1 MIKPT
6 SQCVD
11 EAHVHTV
18 WKSCR
23 KEIKSVFTATLYL
36 PVYTSNVLMYY
47 KQRSWCKQQV
57 ACKSKVI
64 YYCNNGEAMHLGIN
78 SEYQGVQHKD
88 IHFLED
94 KTNVSCINYYTHNL
108 CQLPV

>member
-1 MIKPT
+1 
-6 SQCVD
+6 
-11 EAHVHTV
+11 
-18 WKSCR
+18 
-23 KEIKSVFTATLYL
+23 
-36 PVYTSNVLMYY
+36 
-47 KQRSWCKQQV
+47 
-57 ACKSKVI
+57 
-64 YYCNNGEAMHLGIN
+64 MHLGIN